1 MLSGAWALTRGRL
14 QIGFSHST
22 LVERERKESEEL
34 LSCNLALFRLNEPE
48 AKLSSLQFFCLLQ
61 KPISIHTHTLIFSDS
76 QKISL
81 KVAQS
86 FKILVFPMSSDLFL
100 LDESF
105 FSDEFLDSPIELLQ
119 AISDHHQISQNPVQE
134 TNYSSS
140 DQMTHPIF
148 STSPPSNQLENLSLY
163 QTTQFQDF
171 SSLEVKTEEC
181 HLFPL
186 SSPYGFESFG
196 HGNAAE
202 SVAKMMQRSFSSHSF
217 DGNKPSFS
225 FQPRFDCVA
234 ESPHFQP
241 QAMSSPEN
249 SFSVGQ
255 MRRVH
260 SAGDLQVCSPSPYL
274 YMHTCRCFFLR
285 NRMFGLVCAHSNQ
298 LRKLKLRMG

>member
-1 MLSGAWALTRGRL
+1 
-14 QIGFSHST
+14 
-22 LVERERKESEEL
+22 
-34 LSCNLALFRLNEPE
+34 
-48 AKLSSLQFFCLLQ
+48 
-61 KPISIHTHTLIFSDS
+61 
-76 QKISL
+76 
-81 KVAQS
+81 
-86 FKILVFPMSSDLFL
+86 MSSDLFL

-255 MRRVH
+255 MRRRIKTTRANRRLSSSPLATESSFIEEANLKVGRY
-260 SAGDLQVCSPSPYL
+260 SAEERKERIHRFARNDETGEIPKAANFNRYEDEDDLWIDGYNEEDEERSLMAVGGGGP
-274 YMHTCRCFFLR
+274 FFNML
-285 NRMFGLVCAHSNQ
+285 GPTQ
-298 LRKLKLRMG
+298 IQYYGY

>member
-1 MLSGAWALTRGRL
+1 
-14 QIGFSHST
+14 
-22 LVERERKESEEL
+22 
-34 LSCNLALFRLNEPE
+34 
-48 AKLSSLQFFCLLQ
+48 
-61 KPISIHTHTLIFSDS
+61 
-76 QKISL
+76 
-81 KVAQS
+81 
-86 FKILVFPMSSDLFL
+86 MSSDLFL
-100 LDESF
+100 LDETF
-105 FSDEFLDSPIELLQ
+105 FSDQFLDSPIELLQ
-119 AISDHHQISQNPVQE
+119 AISDPHQISQNPVQE

-186 SSPYGFESFG
+186 SSPYGFEPFG

-260 SAGDLQVCSPSPYL
+260 SAGDLQRIKTTQANHRLSSSPLATESSFIEEANLKYA
-274 YMHTCRCFFLR
+274 CRKTLADNRPRIRGRFARNDETGEIPKAANFNRYEDEDDLWIDGYNEEDEERSLMAVGGGGPFFNML
-285 NRMFGLVCAHSNQ
+285 GPTQ
-298 LRKLKLRMG
+298 IQYYGY